1 MIFIS
6 STRPRLQSRRFDFGL
21 GVALLLP
28 MALFAAEP
36 SIDLE
41 GELDANALYSPLSG
55 EAVFADAA
63 IELVEQLESKHYA
76 SVDIDDG
83 FSSLVFDKY
92 LDALDG
98 SKLYLL
104 ASDVQRIARYRY
116 TLDNSLAEG
125 DLTPAYDI
133 YNIYHQ
139 RVIDRLVYAIERI
152 DNAVP
157 AMDFTVDEYLIL
169 DREDAPFAQSKAELD
184 ELWRKRVK
192 NSVLSL
198 KLTGDTNEEIVE
210 KLGKRYRNQLRQV
223 LKTNGKDVFQAYLST
238 VASSVDP
245 HTSYFSPRDSE
256 NFNMGLSLSLQGIG
270 AQLTTEDEYTKVV
283 ELIKGGPAERA
294 AELQE
299 GDKIIGIGQG
309 IDGEIKDVV
318 GMRLDDVVAQIR
330 GEKDTVVKLSVIP
343 VDAVSESSARV
354 ISITR
359 DNVKLEDQSAKKEV
373 IELSYA
379 DQDYRIGVIS
389 LPTFYFDFEAAA
401 RGDEDFKSSTR
412 DVRRLL
418 EELKEESIDA
428 VVVDLRNDG
437 GGSLSEANQLVG
449 LFIETGP
456 TVQIRYSDLRN
467 GFTRSFGDNDP
478 DVVYDGPLA
487 VLVNR
492 TSASASEIFA
502 GAIQDYQRGLVL
514 GGQTF
519 GKGTVQEIIPMSYGQ
534 VKLTRSKFYRIS
546 GASTQHRGVIP
557 DIEFPDFYNAYDD
570 IGESSLDGALPW
582 DTVRPVEY
590 RAYHPV
596 QAYLPM
602 LRELHEARAA
612 ESPDFNYLKDQIERT
627 RELRERER
635 LSLNEEIVKAEREAA
650 KRVEF
655 DAENLRRQ
663 LKGLPLKEWIDEDEA
678 QDEEAVASTD
688 DTVAPETSV
697 DSAETDSEGDV
708 ITELAAA
715 DEEAEAE
722 DDEPEEIDPLLLE
735 SGRILA
741 DFINLSNDDL
751 SARF

>member
-28 MALFAAEP
+28 LALFAAEP

-41 GELDANALYSPLSG
+41 GELDPSALYSPLSG
-55 EAVFADAA
+55 ETVFADAA

-83 FSSLVFDKY
+83 FSSIVFDKY

-270 AQLTTEDEYTKVV
+270 AQLTIEDEYTKVV

-330 GEKDTVVKLSVIP
+330 GEKDTVVRLSVIP

-478 DVVYDGPLA
+478 GVVYDGPLA

-627 RELRERER
+627 RELRERKR

-663 LKGLPLKEWIDEDEA
+663 LKGLPLKEWIEEDEA
-678 QDEEAVASTD
+678 QDEEVVASTD

-697 DSAETDSEGDV
+697 DSAETDPEGDV

-715 DEEAEAE
+715 DEEAEAD

>member
-1 MIFIS
+1 MNYFTQSRKGFGLFSALIPATIS
-6 STRPRLQSRRFDFGL
+6 SIIISTPLWAAE
-21 GVALLLP
+21 GVAELNSVLD
-28 MALFAAEP
+28 
-36 SIDLE
+36 IDE
-41 GELDANALYSPLSG
+41 LYSPINSEEIYG
-55 EAVFADAA
+55 ETAL
-63 IELVEQLESKHYA
+63 ELLEQLESKHYA
-76 SVDIDDG
+76 SIEIDDN
-83 FSSLVFDKY
+83 FSSVVFDKY

-104 ASDVQRIARYRY
+104 ADDVQQIARYRY
-116 TLDNSLAEG
+116 TLDNSLAQGNVEPG
-125 DLTPAYDI
+125 FEI
-133 YNIYHQ
+133 YNLYHR
-139 RVIDRLVYAIERI
+139 RVIERLIYAIERI
-152 DNAVP
+152 ESAVP
-157 AMDFTVDEYLIL
+157 TMDFTLDEYLQL
-169 DREDAPFAQSKAELD
+169 DREDAPFASTTAELD
-184 ELWRKRVK
+184 EIWRKRLK

-198 KLTGDTNEEIVE
+198 RLTGDTEEEIVE
-210 KLGKRYRNQLRQV
+210 KLSKRYRNQLSQV
-223 LKTNGKDVFQAYLST
+223 LKTNGKDIFQAYLST
-238 VASSVDP
+238 VAATVDP

-309 IDGEIKDVV
+309 VDGEIQDVV

-330 GEKDTVVKLSVIP
+330 GEKDTVVRLSVIP
-343 VDAVSESSARV
+343 VDAVTESSART

-359 DNVKLEDQSAKKEV
+359 DTVKLEDQSAKKEV
-373 IELSYA
+373 LELSYA
-379 DQDYRIGVIS
+379 DQDYKIGVIN

-418 EELKEESIDA
+418 EELIEEGVDA
-428 VVVDLRNDG
+428 VVMDLRNDG

-456 TVQIRYSDLRN
+456 TVQIRYSGLRN

-478 DVVYDGPLA
+478 EVVYDGPLA

-519 GKGTVQEIIPMSYGQ
+519 GKGTVQEIIPMTYGQ

-546 GASTQHRGVIP
+546 GESTQHRGVIP
-557 DIEFPDFYNAYDD
+557 DITFPDFYEAYDD

-582 DTVRPVEY
+582 DTVRPVEF
-590 RAYHPV
+590 RAYYPV
-596 QAYLPM
+596 QAYLPK
-602 LRELHEARAA
+602 LQELHAKRAA
-612 ESPDFNYLKDQIERT
+612 ESPDFNFIKEQIDRT
-627 RELRERER
+627 RVLRERER
-635 LSLNEEIVKAEREAA
+635 ISLNEAIVKAEREEL
-650 KRVEF
+650 KRSEF
-655 DAENLRRQ
+655 EAENLRRQ
-663 LKGLPLKEWIDEDEA
+663 LKGLPLKEWIDED
-678 QDEEAVASTD
+678 
-688 DTVAPETSV
+688 
-697 DSAETDSEGDV
+697 
-708 ITELAAA
+708 
-715 DEEAEAE
+715 AEAE
-722 DDEPEEIDPLLLE
+722 LALSESSENSDESSNESSNDSSKTSAALASTTSSDDESEEPEEPEELDPLLLE

-741 DFINLSNDDL
+741 DFINLSSGSL
-751 SARF
+751 SAR

>member
-28 MALFAAEP
+28 LALFAAEP

-83 FSSLVFDKY
+83 FSSVVFDKY

-169 DREDAPFAQSKAELD
+169 DREDAPFAQSTAELD

-198 KLTGDTNEEIVE
+198 KLTGDTNEEIVD

-309 IDGEIKDVV
+309 VDGEIKDVV

-330 GEKDTVVKLSVIP
+330 GEKDTVVRLSVIP

-478 DVVYDGPLA
+478 GVVYDGPLA

-534 VKLTRSKFYRIS
+534 VKITRSKFYRIS

-688 DTVAPETSV
+688 DTAAPEASV
-697 DSAETDSEGDV
+697 VSAETDSESDV

-722 DDEPEEIDPLLLE
+722 DVEPEEIDPLLLE

>member
-1 MIFIS
+1 M
-6 STRPRLQSRRFDFGL
+6 
-21 GVALLLP
+21 
-28 MALFAAEP
+28 
-36 SIDLE
+36 
-41 GELDANALYSPLSG
+41 
-55 EAVFADAA
+55 
-63 IELVEQLESKHYA
+63 
-76 SVDIDDG
+76 
-83 FSSLVFDKY
+83 
-92 LDALDG
+92 
-98 SKLYLL
+98 
-104 ASDVQRIARYRY
+104 
-116 TLDNSLAEG
+116 
-125 DLTPAYDI
+125 
-133 YNIYHQ
+133 
-139 RVIDRLVYAIERI
+139 
-152 DNAVP
+152 
-157 AMDFTVDEYLIL
+157 
-169 DREDAPFAQSKAELD
+169 
-184 ELWRKRVK
+184 
-192 NSVLSL
+192 
-198 KLTGDTNEEIVE
+198 
-210 KLGKRYRNQLRQV
+210 
-223 LKTNGKDVFQAYLST
+223 
-238 VASSVDP
+238 
-245 HTSYFSPRDSE
+245 
-256 NFNMGLSLSLQGIG
+256 
-270 AQLTTEDEYTKVV
+270 
-283 ELIKGGPAERA
+283 
-294 AELQE
+294 
-299 GDKIIGIGQG
+299 
-309 IDGEIKDVV
+309 
-318 GMRLDDVVAQIR
+318 
-330 GEKDTVVKLSVIP
+330 
-343 VDAVSESSARV
+343 
-354 ISITR
+354 
-359 DNVKLEDQSAKKEV
+359 
-373 IELSYA
+373 
-379 DQDYRIGVIS
+379 
-389 LPTFYFDFEAAA
+389 
-401 RGDEDFKSSTR
+401 
-412 DVRRLL
+412 
-418 EELKEESIDA
+418 
-428 VVVDLRNDG
+428 VDLRNDG

-478 DVVYDGPLA
+478 GVVYDGPLA

-635 LSLNEEIVKAEREAA
+635 LSLKEEIVKAEREAA

-708 ITELAAA
+708 IAELAAA

>member
-28 MALFAAEP
+28 LALFAAEP

-83 FSSLVFDKY
+83 FSSVVFDKY

-169 DREDAPFAQSKAELD
+169 DREDAPFAQSTAELD

-198 KLTGDTNEEIVE
+198 KLTGDTNEEIVD

-309 IDGEIKDVV
+309 VDGEIKDVV

-330 GEKDTVVKLSVIP
+330 GEKDTVVRLSVIP

-478 DVVYDGPLA
+478 GVVYDGPLA

-688 DTVAPETSV
+688 GTAAPEASV
-697 DSAETDSEGDV
+697 VSAETDSESDV

-722 DDEPEEIDPLLLE
+722 DVEPEEIDPLLLE

>member
-557 DIEFPDFYNAYDD
+557 DIEFPDFYDAYDD

>member
-28 MALFAAEP
+28 LALFAAEP

-41 GELDANALYSPLSG
+41 GELDPSALYSPLSG

-83 FSSLVFDKY
+83 FSSIVFDKY

-104 ASDVQRIARYRY
+104 ASDVHRIARYRY

-152 DNAVP
+152 NNAVP
-157 AMDFTVDEYLIL
+157 AIDFTVDEYLVL

-198 KLTGDTNEEIVE
+198 KLTGDTNEEIVD

-330 GEKDTVVKLSVIP
+330 GEKDTVVRLSVMP

-478 DVVYDGPLA
+478 GVVYDGPLA

-688 DTVAPETSV
+688 DTVAPETSG
-697 DSAETDSEGDV
+697 DSVETDSEGDV
-708 ITELAAA
+708 IAELAAA